1 MAQVLIDRGAKVDKV
16 DNEGKSVLM
25 VTEHCDIPTILL
37 KSIDIACHF
46 EKQ

>member
-1 MAQVLIDRGAKVDKV
+1 MAQVLIDRGAKVNKL

-25 VTEHCDIPTILL
+25 VTVYYNIVALNRCINTA
-37 KSIDIACHF
+37 SHF